1 MVHNGKYF
9 KTGSLGVESNKW
21 FLCLGNDVI
30 VGNLGDDIDDGEDVN
45 VGSLGD
51 DGDDGDDGCEGS
63 CLPENKGPEECV
75 VSF

>member
-1 MVHNGKYF
+1 M
-9 KTGSLGVESNKW
+9 
-21 FLCLGNDVI
+21 CLGNDVI

-51 DGDDGDDGCEGS
+51 DGDDGCEGS